1 MFPRDA
7 LGALFLLRCGMKKTT
22 AKEVLIFV
30 LSFAVPTLIFALCWA
45 NIGIT
50 YNGELTPLIY
60 DMNMQ
65 YMPFMTSLRYVLNGE
80 NSIFFNWS
88 VSLGG
93 DYLSL
98 FAYYLASPLN
108 LLTVLWD
115 VERMP
120 QAIYVI
126 TLIKIGLCGLTFQT
140 FLRFGLAKRKSSY
153 VNIVFASCYALMSYN
168 IVYSMCLMW
177 LDGVILLPLIL
188 LGVEKLFEGKKG
200 AVYFFSIFGCFYCN
214 FYISYMVGIFT
225 AVYFLTCVLRYWEKG
240 CVKQMVVK
248 AGRFTMLTLTALGLT
263 LPMVLPALLSFTK
276 GKGAVMAGEG
286 IDSASYQFT
295 FLELLKKMLPQQF
308 DSIEYSG
315 LPSIYCGS
323 LIVILAIIY
332 LFVRIRWREKLSYL
346 LLLVLPFLGFVIPKL
361 DIAWHGFQIPHCFPY
376 RYAFLFSAGLI
387 ICAFNCYRFIDLNL
401 GSLDHY
407 RKSAFFAAGY
417 LVLELF
423 LNGSFVVGAL
433 QEMPSYYLKQH
444 FEGQYLYMKPAAE
457 DVKTKGSGFY
467 RIGEQLTKTGCNFS
481 FLYNYPGT
489 EYFGSTMDYSIN
501 QFLNRLGKTDTYY
514 LQTIDA
520 VEPFTQSFLG
530 IKYLLTPWQIDN
542 CVYQEITNGQLSDK
556 ILAYQNEYAC
566 SLGMLVHRDE
576 LTAAELTDENCYENA
591 NLLARLLTGEQ
602 EEIYSQI
609 DVQVDDALIPLE
621 GGERHIAVSFYGEEN
636 AKLYLDI
643 VGRWIKERKVIT
655 YGPED
660 GENHIGEAET
670 EKEAALLIELDGRTI
685 YYGRY
690 TLNFPRGIDLGR
702 IPETGRH
709 TLVFR
714 YPEEL
719 ELSSIKFCFQNEDV
733 LQHYLEKLQARQMT
747 EVKMQKSGATGK
759 VIASENSAL
768 ITSLPYDEGWNV
780 YVDGAETGYRKVL
793 DAFLAVDLLPGEH
806 KVEFRYIPKGFRKGC
821 ILAAVSLFTIV
832 TYFGLKRKQNVN
844 IS

>member
-1 MFPRDA
+1 
-7 LGALFLLRCGMKKTT
+7 MKKTT

-60 DMNMQ
+60 DMNAQ
-65 YMPFMTSLRYVLNGE
+65 YMPFMTSLRYVLNGD

-115 VERMP
+115 VEQMP

-153 VNIVFASCYALMSYN
+153 VNIVFASCYSLMSYN

-177 LDGVILLPLIL
+177 LDGVILLPLVL

-240 CVKQMVVK
+240 CVKQMLVK
-248 AGRFTMLTLTALGLT
+248 AGRFTLLTLTALGLT
-263 LPMVLPALLSFTK
+263 LPMVLPALLSFAK
-276 GKGAVMAGEG
+276 GKGIATAGEE
-286 IDSASYQFT
+286 INPAAYQFS

-308 DSIEYSG
+308 DSIEYDG

-323 LIVILAIIY
+323 LIVLLAIIY
-332 LFVRIRWREKLSYL
+332 LFVRIRWREKISYF
-346 LLLVLPFLGFVIPKL
+346 LLLVLPFMGFVIPKL

-376 RYAFLFSAGLI
+376 RYAFLFSIGMI
-387 ICAFNCYRFIDLNL
+387 ICAFNCYQYIKLHIGLTPHFCKIVFL
-401 GSLDHY
+401 
-407 RKSAFFAAGY
+407 SASY
-417 LVLELF
+417 LTVELF
-423 LNGSFVVGAL
+423 LNGSFSVGAL
-433 QEMPSYYLKQH
+433 HEKPSYYLKQN
-444 FEGQYLYMKPAAE
+444 FEGEYLSLKPIAE
-457 DVKTKGSGFY
+457 EAKTKDPEFF
-467 RIGEQLTKTGCNFS
+467 RIGEQLTKVGSNFS

-489 EYFGSTMDYSIN
+489 EYFGSMMNYPIN

-514 LQTIDA
+514 LQTIEG
-520 VEPFTQSFLG
+520 VEPFTQCFLG
-530 IKYLLTPWQIDN
+530 IKYLLTPWQVEN
-542 CVYQEITNGQLSDK
+542 CVYQDITDEQLSDK
-556 ILAYQNEYAC
+556 ILEYYNEYAC
-566 SLGMLVHRDE
+566 SLGMLIDREGFSEGE
-576 LTAAELTDENCYENA
+576 LLAETSYENA
-591 NLLARLLTGEQ
+591 NNLAKLLTGEQ
-602 EEIYSQI
+602 EEIYSCI
-609 DVQVDDALIPLE
+609 DLQVEDALIPME
-621 GGERHIAVSFYGEEN
+621 GGERYLAVSFYGEEN

-643 VGRWIKERKVIT
+643 MGRWVKESGLISQ
-655 YGPED
+655 GQED
-660 GENHIGEAET
+660 ADDQMGDEET
-670 EKEAALLIELDGRTI
+670 NKEAALYIELDGKTVYRGKTTI
-685 YYGRY
+685 Y
-690 TLNFPRGIDLGR
+690 FPRGIDLGR
-702 IPETGRH
+702 IPKTGGH

-719 ELSSIKFCFQNEDV
+719 NLSSIQLYFQNEDV
-733 LQHYLEKLQARQMT
+733 LKQNLEILQSRQMT
-747 EVKMQKSGATGK
+747 GVKLHKNGAAGK
-759 VIASENSAL
+759 VLAADHSSL

-780 YVDGAETGYRKVL
+780 YVDGIRANYQKAL
-793 DAFLAVDLLPGEH
+793 DAFLMVDIPPGEH
-806 KVEFRYIPKGFRKGC
+806 TVEFWYIPKGFREGC
-821 ILAAVSLFTIV
+821 VLAAISLLVIV
-832 TYFGLKRKQNVN
+832 IYCGMKRKQNVN